1 MAKNQALIIVSATS
15 ATSLNAFLA
24 WVCLLAP
31 GVGVLT
37 WSDFERKLDWTN
49 FFVLASALS
58 PGS

>member
-1 MAKNQALIIVSATS
+1 MAKNQALIIVSATP
-15 ATSLNAFLA
+15 ATSLKAFLT

-31 GVGVLT
+31 WVEVLT
-37 WSDFERKLDWTN
+37 WSDFERNLGWTN